1 MSRNFATL
9 EPLELKL
16 PFIESSCNNVNKI
29 KLSTLSNQH
38 WAGGRFN
45 TSILLLAKS
54 CVLNKQ
60 SHFLIAEFLLCFY
73 TNKIR

>member
-16 PFIESSCNNVNKI
+16 PFIESSKILKRKFNN
-29 KLSTLSNQH
+29 SLSNQH

-45 TSILLLAKS
+45 TSI
-54 CVLNKQ
+54 
-60 SHFLIAEFLLCFY
+60 
-73 TNKIR
+73 